1 MQIARAMIENTY
13 SNNTFGNI
21 KSIDDYENEYWCARE
36 LQKVFE

>member
-1 MQIARAMIENTY
+1 MIENTY

-21 KSIDDYENEYWCARE
+21 KPIDDYENEYWCARE